1 MLINLRKE
9 IISGLK
15 EKTGLNI
22 YHPYQEVGG
31 LLFPLLTLEMTVADD
46 ERNLDKEV
54 YSYKVKFDI
63 HLYAD
68 NIEEVLTNGLVKEY
82 FHSLGIRCTYESSP
96 TLSHHW
102 YKQYQFEC
110 EVVIKGK
117 NYIIL

>member
-1 MLINLRKE
+1 MLELRKE
-9 IISGLK
+9 IINGLK
-15 EKTGLNI
+15 LKTGLDI
-22 YHPYQEVGG
+22 YLPYQEIGG
-31 LLFPLLTLEMTVADD
+31 LEFPLLTLEMQVADD

-54 YSYKVKFDI
+54 YSYSVKFDV

-68 NIEEVLTNGLVKEY
+68 DVEEILTNELVKEY

-110 EVVIKGK
+110 EVRVLHE

>member
-1 MLINLRKE
+1 MLELRKE

-15 EKTGLNI
+15 NLTQLNI

-31 LLFPLLTLEMTVADD
+31 LLFPLLTLEMEVSDS

-68 NIEEVLTNGLVKEY
+68 DVQEVLTNGLVKEY
-82 FHSLGIRCTYESSP
+82 FHSLGIKCTYESSP

-110 EVVIKGK
+110 EVAIQG
-117 NYIIL
+117 NDYIIL